1 MADLTVPCAATVA
14 GAQVPGHVTLTSDRL
29 RWRPDAASAT
39 GEKSAALVSITAHQR
54 NKAGAAK
61 PSLRLVLGGDPPGA
75 KAAAKAK
82 AAKPK
87 PPAMVLT
94 FALESDRDAL
104 SDELKSR
111 LAVVAARR
119 APASNLTS
127 LARASDSAATLAA
140 RAALLKANP
149 ELAALHATLVK
160 KGKGGGGKTT
170 GEGGAADDGLED
182 DDGIRGAVTEEQF
195 WAEREHLF
203 DAAVAKKGA
212 AQVAGVSNALDGDVK
227 GTRDGRTDTVSCAL
241 SNEKMHRIFAE
252 RPAVRRAFLDN
263 VPSKMTEV
271 RPIHWSPYDG
281 VGVVNAVP

>member
-1 MADLTVPCAATVA
+1 
-14 GAQVPGHVTLTSDRL
+14 
-29 RWRPDAASAT
+29 
-39 GEKSAALVSITAHQR
+39 
-54 NKAGAAK
+54 
-61 PSLRLVLGGDPPGA
+61 
-75 KAAAKAK
+75 
-82 AAKPK
+82 
-87 PPAMVLT
+87 MVLT

>member
-1 MADLTVPCAATVA
+1 
-14 GAQVPGHVTLTSDRL
+14 
-29 RWRPDAASAT
+29 
-39 GEKSAALVSITAHQR
+39 
-54 NKAGAAK
+54 
-61 PSLRLVLGGDPPGA
+61 
-75 KAAAKAK
+75 
-82 AAKPK
+82 
-87 PPAMVLT
+87 MVLT

-160 KGKGGGGKTT
+160 KGKGATLGKTT
-170 GEGGAADDGLED
+170 GEGGAADDDGTE

-271 RPIHWSPYDG
+271 RSIHWSPYDG
-281 VGVVNAVP
+281 VGVVNADP

>member
-1 MADLTVPCAATVA
+1 
-14 GAQVPGHVTLTSDRL
+14 
-29 RWRPDAASAT
+29 
-39 GEKSAALVSITAHQR
+39 
-54 NKAGAAK
+54 
-61 PSLRLVLGGDPPGA
+61 
-75 KAAAKAK
+75 
-82 AAKPK
+82 
-87 PPAMVLT
+87 
-94 FALESDRDAL
+94 
-104 SDELKSR
+104 
-111 LAVVAARR
+111 
-119 APASNLTS
+119 
-127 LARASDSAATLAA
+127 
-140 RAALLKANP
+140 LLKANP

-160 KGKGGGGKTT
+160 KGKGATLGKTT
-170 GEGGAADDGLED
+170 GEGGAADDDGTE